1 MLCTGLPAI
10 VARNTLLGSN
20 PDSIVLPLVARI
32 VKDVDSALS
41 ASSSEGADFLILGS
55 GEDKQV
61 GLLADSL
68 LKSVKIP
75 IFVTCR
81 SKGEAREELLLLKS
95 GASGFV
101 ISLKD
106 LRSSR
111 DVALRECLDGA
122 YDVNHEI
129 PNENESILNEKPF
142 VEASDLQGKINSA
155 GFIKLEDKQKQIIE
169 MEKSVLRET
178 TEIIQK
184 AAPLV
189 II

>member
-10 VARNTLLGSN
+10 VARNTLTGSN
-20 PDSIVLPLVARI
+20 PDSVVLPLVARI
-32 VKDVDSALS
+32 VKNVDSALS

-61 GLLADSL
+61 DLLADSL

-81 SKGEAREELLLLKS
+81 SKGEAKKELQLLKS

-111 DVALRECLDGA
+111 DVALRQWLDGA
-122 YDVNHEI
+122 YVVNHETQ
-129 PNENESILNEKPF
+129 NENESILTEKPL
-142 VEASDLQGKINSA
+142 EKKSSA
-155 GFIKLEDKQKQIIE
+155 GFIKLEDKQKQIVE
-169 MEKSVLRET
+169 MEKSVLTET
-178 TEIIQK
+178 IEIIQK

-189 II
+189 IFF